1 MTNAVLVGLTFGIGG
16 LIFAV
21 LINVIG
27 NRQDRSSNVV
37 AIPLRVLA

>member
-16 LIFAV
+16 LIFAI

-27 NRQDRSSNVV
+27 NRQRREFKRRGHSS
-37 AIPLRVLA
+37 